1 LGCGEQKNV
10 NIQHFYD
17 KVTGTL
23 SYIII
28 DPKTKLCAIIDSVMD
43 YDPASG
49 KLSTESADRLIHY
62 VLENKLTVEWIL
74 ETHIHADHL
83 TAARYIKNKLG
94 GITAI
99 GAKISLILDYWGKL
113 FDITNDSSMDNFD
126 HVFQEGEAFTIGEL
140 KGKVI
145 YTPGHTPICASYV
158 IGDAVFVG
166 DTLFAPTRG
175 TARADFP
182 GGEAKTLYQSIHKLY
197 QLSDDTKVYICH
209 DYPEEN
215 QEPYFMATI
224 LEHKKNN
231 IMVAE
236 GISEE
241 AYIEKRT
248 TRDKTLSVPRLI
260 FPSIQ
265 YNMRAGDFGKQHQN
279 GFQFLHMPINFFK

>member
-1 LGCGEQKNV
+1 M

-23 SYIII
+23 SYILS
-28 DPKTKLCAIIDSVMD
+28 DPKTQSCAIIDSVMD
-43 YDPASG
+43 FDPASG
-49 KLSTESADRLIHY
+49 KLSTESADRLVHY

-83 TAARYIKNKLG
+83 TAAKYIKNKLG
-94 GITAI
+94 GKLGI
-99 GAKISLILDYWGKL
+99 GANIPLILDYWGKL
-113 FDITNDSSMDNFD
+113 FDITSDIAIDNFD
-126 HVFQEGEAFTIGEL
+126 HTFKENEEFKIGEL
-140 KGKVI
+140 TGKVM

-158 IGDAVFVG
+158 IGDTVFVG

-182 GGEAKTLYQSIHKLY
+182 GGDAKTLYQSIHKLY
-197 QLSDDTKVYICH
+197 QLPDLTQVYICH
-209 DYPEEN
+209 DYPEEG
-215 QEPYFMATI
+215 QEPYFKATI

-241 AYIEKRT
+241 SYIEKRIS
-248 TRDKTLSVPRLI
+248 RDKRLSVPRLI